1 MELIKKEIHNY
12 AWKIKNTMQFTIDD
26 TINVPDNLMD
36 IERLVLVKGNIVIE
50 DTQPM
55 VDRFQI
61 KGNLNYQI
69 LYSGNEREVAFDSMA
84 GKIPFVEYIN
94 ADETKP
100 EDYIEVHTSL
110 NDMTV
115 TMLHSR
121 KISVKALVGLDYQVK
136 SNESFEVV
144 MDIEENQLSGKEIKV
159 LDNHISM
166 MSLQKQEKNWIEVR
180 EQVEIPG
187 NKPNIYQVIWK
198 SLSPTMV
205 SIKPADG
212 CLLVSGNLNVFLVY
226 TAEDEGM
233 PLQYFNMEIP
243 FEQKFM
249 SETVNE
255 DMISGSYLCL
265 EQYHIAVMADE
276 HGEDRLLDVN
286 ANFTLEMK
294 LYGSEDMRLIK
305 DAYSNKTEL
314 IPDWKEFTVQHLL
327 LRNCAKTKV
336 ADVVELT
343 APQTILQI
351 CNVEGSVSIDETR
364 RTEYGILVE
373 GVVGTQITYL
383 SKSENGALSSA
394 TFDIPFSYEI
404 EVSGINENVTYSI
417 VPYVDRINSV
427 QIDDTSVELKAEVS
441 LDVLAFTNE
450 VARAVLDM
458 QEKPIDKEQK
468 QGMPGMIGYIV
479 KQGDSLWSI
488 AKTYYTTVERI
499 KEMNDLDSD
508 IIGVGDKLIIVKE

>member
-1 MELIKKEIHNY
+1 
-12 AWKIKNTMQFTIDD
+12 
-26 TINVPDNLMD
+26 
-36 IERLVLVKGNIVIE
+36 
-50 DTQPM
+50 
-55 VDRFQI
+55 
-61 KGNLNYQI
+61 
-69 LYSGNEREVAFDSMA
+69 
-84 GKIPFVEYIN
+84 
-94 ADETKP
+94 
-100 EDYIEVHTSL
+100 
-110 NDMTV
+110 
-115 TMLHSR
+115 
-121 KISVKALVGLDYQVK
+121 
-136 SNESFEVV
+136 
-144 MDIEENQLSGKEIKV
+144 
-159 LDNHISM
+159 
-166 MSLQKQEKNWIEVR
+166 
-180 EQVEIPG
+180 
-187 NKPNIYQVIWK
+187 
-198 SLSPTMV
+198 
-205 SIKPADG
+205 
-212 CLLVSGNLNVFLVY
+212 
-226 TAEDEGM
+226 
-233 PLQYFNMEIP
+233 
-243 FEQKFM
+243 
-249 SETVNE
+249 
-255 DMISGSYLCL
+255 
-265 EQYHIAVMADE
+265 MADE